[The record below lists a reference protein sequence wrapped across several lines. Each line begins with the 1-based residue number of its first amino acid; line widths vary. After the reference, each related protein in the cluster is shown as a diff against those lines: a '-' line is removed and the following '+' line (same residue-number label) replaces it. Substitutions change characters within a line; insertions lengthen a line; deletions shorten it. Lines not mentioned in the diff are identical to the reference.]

1 MSDFTITIPATG
13 DPTTPN
19 TTPHKKVC
27 WSNNSGGQVTF
38 TTMPTCVSP
47 SQIPP
52 PLANGATTRDFEINS
67 GANGS
72 YGYTFVVAN
81 NISAD
86 PRSGTIQV
94 GSGG

>member
-1 MSDFTITIPATG
+1 MSDVTITIPATG
-13 DPTTPN
+13 NPTTPN
-19 TTPHKKVC
+19 TTAKKKVC
-27 WSNNSGGQVTF
+27 WYNDSGSEVTSF
-38 TTMPTCVSP
+38 TLPTCVSP
-47 SQIPP
+47 QTSPA

-81 NISAD
+81 KISAA

-94 GSGG
+94 GSGR